1 MINNKKYFDFD
12 TENINFEII
21 NKKAIY
27 CRLLKLNK
35 KKKISSI
42 NNLKMNMMK
51 TKNLIIISTLL
62 GLMTLFSC
70 KNKDAFEQPT
80 IDVKGFS
87 LQELPGEYTNLNVDI
102 ELTNNDSR
110 EATIA
115 DASYQ
120 VVIEG
125 AASENMTADI
135 NKEILVGT
143 PLKLTLPLT
152 LKTKDAIQLLAKLDA
167 GQQLNYSV
175 TGTFHADEPIIKR
188 FDLPID
194 VQGTANVDVGYEDFY
209 EQPDVTVTDISVSSS
224 GDDVS
229 GYTYN
234 FDVSC
239 DVKNNDTRSVS
250 TDEIEYTVTIAGL
263 TSETHLYSDTYTYNF
278 SVNGGATTSLTLPVT
293 LNLSASQKTDLDN
306 AIAAGT
312 VNYSVEGTFHAVEV
326 DGSPTDFILP
336 LYITGS
342 ISVGDMFE
350 HPDIKVN
357 TIDGTYT
364 VVGYPVPTGYI
375 FDLNCNTT
383 VTNNDTRNAVI
394 DEIVY
399 TVTTEG
405 VVSETHYYT
414 DTYSTDLSVSGSSSV
429 DLILPVTYNLSA
441 TEGATLLNGL
451 TDGTANYTI
460 DGTFHVISVDGE
472 PADLTLPL
480 HDTGSVPVTSLT
492 QSKK

>member
-1 MINNKKYFDFD
+1 
-12 TENINFEII
+12 
-21 NKKAIY
+21 
-27 CRLLKLNK
+27 
-35 KKKISSI
+35 
-42 NNLKMNMMK
+42 MK

-239 DVKNNDTRSVS
+239 DVKNNDTRS
-250 TDEIEYTVTIAGL
+250 
-263 TSETHLYSDTYTYNF
+263 
-278 SVNGGATTSLTLPVT
+278 
-293 LNLSASQKTDLDN
+293 
-306 AIAAGT
+306 
-312 VNYSVEGTFHAVEV
+312 
-326 DGSPTDFILP
+326 
-336 LYITGS
+336 
-342 ISVGDMFE
+342 
-350 HPDIKVN
+350 
-357 TIDGTYT
+357 
-364 VVGYPVPTGYI
+364 
-375 FDLNCNTT
+375 
-383 VTNNDTRNAVI
+383 
-394 DEIVY
+394 
-399 TVTTEG
+399 
-405 VVSETHYYT
+405 
-414 DTYSTDLSVSGSSSV
+414 
-429 DLILPVTYNLSA
+429 
-441 TEGATLLNGL
+441 
-451 TDGTANYTI
+451 
-460 DGTFHVISVDGE
+460 
-472 PADLTLPL
+472 
-480 HDTGSVPVTSLT
+480 
-492 QSKK
+492 